1 MRKIIAS
8 TMLAAVLAV
17 TALPASVSAQNNANK
32 DAPGQD
38 RTCLVTTGTPG
49 SFNDADV
56 TETKWL
62 PRKAAE
68 SQASKNADTKKV
80 FDYTTDPLVTGG
92 QYASAEELCNT
103 HFNK

>member
-1 MRKIIAS
+1 MQIRMTSLMIPLALGLA
-8 TMLAAVLAV
+8 TAPLAAQ
-17 TALPASVSAQNNANK
+17 AQNSASSN
-32 DAPGQD
+32 APGQD
-38 RTCLVTTGTPG
+38 RVCLVTTGNPG

-68 SQASKNADTKKV
+68 AQASKDPNTMKV
-80 FDYTTDPLVTGG
+80 FDYSSDPLVTGG
-92 QYASAEELCNT
+92 QYASAEELCKK